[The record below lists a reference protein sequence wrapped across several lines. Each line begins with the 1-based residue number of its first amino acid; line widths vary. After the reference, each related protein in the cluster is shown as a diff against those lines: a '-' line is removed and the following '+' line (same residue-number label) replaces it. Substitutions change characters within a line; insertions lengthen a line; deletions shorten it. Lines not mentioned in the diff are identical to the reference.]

1 MLDKLSSIEENHFS
15 EYFWRQV
22 LGDCRSN
29 SVYLAHFASVCLWS
43 RMNEFMSPPC
53 FFSVAALLGPFTSP
67 TFRKEPFPL
76 PLSFL
81 SLWRWS
87 LQPLRFRN
95 KQTSRVFK
103 TLTDLNV
110 ISRCN
115 FIHLKRP
122 WARQPL
128 PLVGISRIC
137 YINMLMF
144 LHTPNQPLLAL
155 KAAKLHAVLIPVAP
169 ELASVSAQ
177 TVNATFSCYN
187 LLLFCYYCSGY
198 CCCFWLLQ

>member
-128 PLVGISRIC
+128 SPGWNI
-137 YINMLMF
+137 
-144 LHTPNQPLLAL
+144 Q
-155 KAAKLHAVLIPVAP
+155 
-169 ELASVSAQ
+169 
-177 TVNATFSCYN
+177 N
-187 LLLFCYYCSGY
+187 LLYKYANVFAYFQPAFISIKGCKASCGSHPGGSWTRLRVCTDC
-198 CCCFWLLQ
+198 